1 MSISNGTPLERGV
14 FVLSLDFELIWGT
27 LDLYGMGFARA
38 CKAERALVP
47 RLLHLLEKHRISAT
61 WCVVGHLFLERC
73 SPDGR
78 PRHPDL
84 VRPNHAWYSGDW
96 FAGDPGG
103 DEATQPLFFGRDLIR
118 RIRECQVPQEIG
130 SHSFSHVIFGD
141 PGCSRECAE
150 SELRASVEAARGLGI
165 ELRSFAF
172 PRNSVGHLEALRAHS
187 FTAFRGP
194 GPRWY
199 EQQEPPGTLARMAR
213 LVDVL
218 LAREPPVLVPR
229 RTNEGVWDVPGSMI
243 YQPMHG
249 MRRHIPLGLRVA
261 RASKGLRAAI
271 EQKRMFHLW
280 FHPTN
285 LADES
290 EAMFEGLDA
299 ILGEAARLRE
309 GSLLENL
316 TMGGLVARV
325 ETARP
330 PAQPA

>member
-1 MSISNGTPLERGV
+1 
-14 FVLSLDFELIWGT
+14 
-27 LDLYGMGFARA
+27 
-38 CKAERALVP
+38 
-47 RLLHLLEKHRISAT
+47 
-61 WCVVGHLFLERC
+61 
-73 SPDGR
+73 
-78 PRHPDL
+78 
-84 VRPNHAWYSGDW
+84 
-96 FAGDPGG
+96 
-103 DEATQPLFFGRDLIR
+103 
-118 RIRECQVPQEIG
+118 
-130 SHSFSHVIFGD
+130 
-141 PGCSRECAE
+141 
-150 SELRASVEAARGLGI
+150 
-165 ELRSFAF
+165 
-172 PRNSVGHLEALRAHS
+172 
-187 FTAFRGP
+187 
-194 GPRWY
+194 
-199 EQQEPPGTLARMAR
+199 
-213 LVDVL
+213 
-218 LAREPPVLVPR
+218 
-229 RTNEGVWDVPGSMI
+229 
-243 YQPMHG
+243 